1 MTLIQISLIVLFILL
16 GFAVVLL
23 IWRQQN
29 RRADFEALSAQL
41 QEQQQQLT
49 ILQEAMHE
57 LRTGSIGVGKKV
69 RTLEAQLVQLQEKQ
83 QELEEMEPDSKLYTG
98 AVKLLQRGASVEEVM
113 QECELPRAEAE
124 LLFSI
129 HGKG

>member
-1 MTLIQISLIVLFILL
+1 MTLIEISLIALF
-16 GFAVVLL
+16 VVLGL
-23 IWRQQN
+23 GIVLLAWRQQSQ
-29 RRADFEALSAQL
+29 RAGFSALSAQL
-41 QEQQQQLT
+41 QEQQQQLA
-49 ILQEAMHE
+49 ILQEAIHE

-69 RTLEAQLVQLQEKQ
+69 KALEAQLVQLQQKQ

>member
-1 MTLIQISLIVLFILL
+1 MTLIEISLIALFVVL
-16 GFAVVLL
+16 GFGIVLL
-23 IWRQQN
+23 AWRQQSQ
-29 RRADFEALSAQL
+29 RAGFSALSAQL
-41 QEQQQQLT
+41 QEQQQQLA

-57 LRTGSIGVGKKV
+57 LRTGSIGMKNQ
-69 RTLEAQLVQLQEKQ
+69 AQLVQLQQKQ

>member
-1 MTLIQISLIVLFILL
+1 MTLIEICFV
-16 GFAVVLL
+16 VVLALLVPVVAVL
-23 IWRQQN
+23 IWRQQSQHG
-29 RRADFEALSAQL
+29 DVEALVEQL
-41 QEQQQQLT
+41 DEQQRQLA
-49 ILQEAMHE
+49 ILHESIHE

-69 RTLEAQLVQLQEKQ
+69 RALEGLIKQLQEKQ
-83 QELEEMEPDSKLYTG
+83 RELEEMEPDSKLYTG
-98 AVKLLQRGASVEEVM
+98 AVKLLRRGASVEEVM